1 MTTHDAPEHTTPQL
15 QLPFFEFIVLL
26 AVLMAMTALSIDV
39 MLPVLPDIGEAF
51 KVTTPNDRQLVVA
64 SYLVGLA
71 VGQLGWGPISDRLGR
86 RPPLLIGLAIFVGA
100 GVAALSVTSFNLLIV
115 ARFVQGLGGAAA
127 RIVATAIIRDL
138 FSGRQM
144 SRVMSTVMTVF
155 ILVPVL
161 APSVGQA
168 VARFGGWRAT
178 FYVLIGVGLLAI
190 AWSGFR
196 LPETRA
202 THGAAGPLGLRKAL
216 RLVLGS
222 RATVTY
228 GVASGFTFGCLVTY
242 ISSAQQIFVDVFKL
256 GSLFPI
262 AFGAVA
268 SAMAIAS
275 FTNAR
280 FVQRIGMRRL
290 SHSALVAFTLV
301 AGALALIALFTEP
314 PLFVVGPMLGTCFF
328 LFGIVQPNFN
338 AIAMQ
343 PVARAAGLAAS
354 LIGSYTTAAGA
365 IVGALIARQFDGT
378 VLPLS
383 AGFAILGFCALITV
397 FAYEGASGM
406 FRGE

>member
-1 MTTHDAPEHTTPQL
+1 LTPHTSDSAPPQL

-39 MLPVLPDIGEAF
+39 MLPVLPEIGEAF
-51 KVTTPNDRQLVVA
+51 KVATPNDRQLVVA

-71 VGQLGWGPISDRLGR
+71 LGQLGWGPISDRMGR
-86 RPPLLIGLAIFVGA
+86 RTPLLIGLAIFVAA
-100 GVAALSVTSFNLLIV
+100 GVAALSVTSFNLLIA

-168 VARFGGWRAT
+168 VAQFGGWRAT
-178 FYVLIGVGLLAI
+178 FLVLIGVGLLAI

-202 THGAAGPLGLRKAL
+202 AHGPAGPLGLRKAF
-216 RLVLGS
+216 RLVMGS
-222 RATVTY
+222 RATVAY

-256 GSLFPI
+256 GPLFPI

-268 SAMAIAS
+268 SAMAFAS

-280 FVQRIGMRRL
+280 LVQRIGMRRL

-301 AGALALIALFTEP
+301 ASALAVIALLTEP
-314 PLFVVGPMLGTCFF
+314 PLIVVGPMLAGCFF

-365 IVGALIARQFDGT
+365 VVGALIARQFDGT

-383 AGFAILGFCALITV
+383 AGFAILGFCALMTV